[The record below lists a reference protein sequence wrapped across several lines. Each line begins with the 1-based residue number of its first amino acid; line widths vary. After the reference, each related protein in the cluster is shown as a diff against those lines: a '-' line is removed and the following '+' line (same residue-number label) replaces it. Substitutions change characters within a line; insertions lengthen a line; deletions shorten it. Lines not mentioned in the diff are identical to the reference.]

1 MASTEPVA
9 RTAVTNVRVFD
20 GRRLMDPGTVVIEG
34 GRIGPA
40 PSAPAGA
47 ETVDGEGGVLLPGLI
62 DAHVHLHGRLTLE
75 QLAGFGVT
83 TALDMACAPELVNSL
98 RGAAG
103 LTDIRSAGTPAIAPG
118 SPHSLMPVIGQRGL
132 ITGAGQARQFV
143 AERVAEGSDYIKI
156 VVGNPAPSH
165 DQATLDALVAAA
177 REYGQLTVAH
187 ASSYQAVQMAQRARV
202 SVLTHVPLDQALDEA
217 AAAAAVAADRILIP
231 TLAMMEGIVAQSA
244 PAGRDYAAARDSV
257 TVMYRAGVP
266 ILAGGGAGVLAR
278 SGWSEGVWLARA
290 GGLVGAHDD
299 FSSAAGRSKSSA
311 HGQSEK
317 SSRAE
322 LRRWSQSGSLARV
335 PRDCSIADGTL
346 DQHFAYGVVHVVQRR
361 HRLVARFQL
370 GREFVAVV
378 RLHLLVAH
386 LRFRAKTVINEPRK
400 I

>member
-1 MASTEPVA
+1 MASTEPLA

-34 GRIGPA
+34 DRIGPA

-62 DAHVHLHGRLTLE
+62 DAHVHLDGRLTLE

-83 TALDMACAPELVNSL
+83 TALDMACAPELVKSL

-103 LTDIRSAGTPAIAPG
+103 LTDIRSAGTPAVAPG

-165 DQATLDALVAAA
+165 DQATLNALVAAA

-187 ASSYQAVQMAQRARV
+187 ASSYEAVQMAQRARV

-217 AAAAAVAADRILIP
+217 DAADAVAADRILIP

-266 ILAGGGAGVLAR
+266 ILAGTDANAQ
-278 SGWSEGVWLARA
+278 
-290 GGLVGAHDD
+290 VGAPATISHG
-299 FSSAAGRSKSSA
+299 SSLHR
-311 HGQSEK
+311 
-317 SSRAE
+317 E
-322 LRRWSQSGSLARV
+322 L
-335 PRDCSIADGTL
+335 
-346 DQHFAYGVVHVVQRR
+346 
-361 HRLVARFQL
+361 
-370 GREFVAVV
+370 E
-378 RLHLLVAH
+378 LLVEAGLTTVDA
-386 LRFRAKTVINEPRK
+386 LRAATSRPARYFGLADRGVIEPGRRADLLLIDGDPLRDITATKSIRRIWCGGIEVVPS
-400 I
+400 